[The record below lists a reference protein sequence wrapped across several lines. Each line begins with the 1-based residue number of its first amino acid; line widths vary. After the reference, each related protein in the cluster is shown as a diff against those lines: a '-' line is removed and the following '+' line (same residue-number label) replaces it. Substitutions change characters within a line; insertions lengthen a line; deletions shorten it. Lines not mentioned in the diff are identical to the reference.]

1 MRSVERKARP
11 GRVPP
16 AEPGRRRGGLL
27 LAAVAVVVLG
37 GATAWFLLGDSP
49 DESPEVAAPAAPAP
63 PGLPR
68 DLTPT
73 EIADPDEA
81 RRVAE
86 KLENR
91 ERYVAIRS
99 AFQAKQG
106 ETPASRT
113 RLEPA
118 LEALWPARPRTF
130 GVACREAVCRI
141 DLPAPLEAARSA
153 LAADPGVRAIAD
165 GVHIDPDGSDP
176 AVYVLL
182 PPVNA
187 APGSDV
193 LAEVEREFLRSTEA
207 RECLSRVGAMG
218 SVEYELR
225 VDPSGFTYRTRTDL
239 PREVQDCV
247 EAVLGG
253 IITSTQV
260 PPDVKTASLNLSLRR

>member
-1 MRSVERKARP
+1 MERKARP

-16 AEPGRRRGGLL
+16 AEPTRRRGGLL

-37 GATAWFLLGDSP
+37 GAAAWFLLGDSP
-49 DESPEVAAPAAPAP
+49 DEPSEVAAPTVPAS
-63 PGLPR
+63 PGPSR
-68 DLTPT
+68 EPTPT

-81 RRVAE
+81 RRAAE
-86 KLENR
+86 KLESR

-106 ETPASRT
+106 ETPASRA

-118 LEALWPARPRTF
+118 LDALWPARPRTF
-130 GVACREAVCRI
+130 GLVCREAICRI
-141 DLPAPLEAARSA
+141 DLPAPLEATRPA
-153 LAADPGVRAIAD
+153 LAADPGVRAVAD
-165 GVHIDPDGSDP
+165 GVHLDPDGADP
-176 AVYVLL
+176 AGYVLL

-187 APGSDV
+187 APGGDV

-207 RECLSRVGAMG
+207 RECLSRVGAVG

-260 PPDVKTASLNLSLRR
+260 PPDVKTATLNLSLRR

>member
-1 MRSVERKARP
+1 MERKARP

-16 AEPGRRRGGLL
+16 AEPRRRHGGLL
-27 LAAVAVVVLG
+27 LVAVAVVVLG
-37 GATAWFLLGDSP
+37 GTAAWFLLGDSP
-49 DESPEVAAPAAPAP
+49 DESPGVAVPAAPAS
-63 PGLPR
+63 PGPAR
-68 DLTPT
+68 EPTPT

-81 RRVAE
+81 RRAAE
-86 KLENR
+86 KLESR
-91 ERYVAIRS
+91 ERYLAIRG

-106 ETPASRT
+106 ETPASRA

-118 LEALWPARPRTF
+118 LEALWPARPGTF
-130 GVACREAVCRI
+130 GLACREAICRI
-141 DLPAPLEAARSA
+141 DLPAPQEAARSA
-153 LAADPGVRAIAD
+153 LAADPGVRAVAD
-165 GVHIDPDGSDP
+165 GVHIDPDGADP

-182 PPVNA
+182 PPMNA

-193 LAEVEREFLRSTEA
+193 LAEVEREFVRSADA
-207 RECLSRVGAMG
+207 RECLSRVGAVG

-253 IITSTQV
+253 IITATQV
-260 PPDVKTASLNLSLRR
+260 PPDVKTASLTLSLRR

>member
-1 MRSVERKARP
+1 MERKARP

-16 AEPGRRRGGLL
+16 AEPRRRRGGLL
-27 LAAVAVVVLG
+27 LAAAAVVLLG
-37 GATAWFLLGDSP
+37 GVAYWFLLGDSS
-49 DESPEVAAPAAPAP
+49 DEPPVVAAAVAPAP
-63 PGLPR
+63 PASPR
-68 DLTPT
+68 ELTPT
-73 EIADPDEA
+73 EIVDPDEA

-91 ERYVAIRS
+91 ERYAAIRA
-99 AFQAKQG
+99 AFESKRG
-106 ETPASRT
+106 DTPASRA

-118 LEALWPARPRTF
+118 LDALWPARPRTF
-130 GVACREAVCRI
+130 GLACREAVCRI
-141 DLPAPLEAARSA
+141 ELPAPPEATRVA
-153 LAADPGVRAIAD
+153 LAADPGVRAVAD
-165 GVHIDPDGSDP
+165 GVHVDPDGADP
-176 AVYVLL
+176 AGYVLL

-207 RECLSRVGAMG
+207 RECLSLVGAVG

-253 IITSTQV
+253 IITGTQV
-260 PPDVKTASLNLSLRR
+260 PSDVKTASLTLLLRR